1 MKMRGAL
8 CALLL
13 AGCST
18 GPQYAPAPKAVNV
31 VSSCPPT
38 MVQQARWLQSNL
50 ARVSLGSRKLDVT
63 AIIGNP
69 ARAESFMLTDG
80 SSVEVLFYH
89 TASTV
94 CRRPDIDASLLP
106 FVFQNDRL
114 LGYGQNYYHDFIIP
128 QLRNPLPLASS
139 KPQNPVTNAPP
150 RTMTEDLPGSTPR
163 YGTLSR
169 GKTVPP
175 RSAPVPTSPE
185 YGADTLQPE
194 APDDEV
200 NNPLINPSEQLGRGA
215 PIKPR

>member
-1 MKMRGAL
+1 MRNYA
-8 CALLL
+8 ATIAFIL

-18 GPQYAPAPKAVNV
+18 GPQYAPPSKSVNV

-50 ARVSLGSRKLDVT
+50 ARVSLGFTKLEAT
-63 AIIGNP
+63 SIIGNP

-106 FVFQNDRL
+106 FVFQNGRL

-128 QLRNPLPLASS
+128 QLRNPLPLAAS
-139 KPQNPVTNAPP
+139 KPQNAVTNAPP

-169 GKTVPP
+169 GKTMPP
-175 RSAPVPTSPE
+175 AAAPVPTTPE
-185 YGADTLQPE
+185 RLQPE
-194 APDDEV
+194 APDEEV
-200 NNPLINPSEQLGRGA
+200 GNPLINPSEQLGRGA
-215 PIKPR
+215 PILPKN